1 MLGHTTLFKIMSLF
15 LCIAEHKVDRP
26 AEFVHRTLSSAI
38 APATGAA
45 KAARHAKEPAAFLEL
60 VRGQRRLCTTA
71 IYAARVELQGR
82 EIPMMGEPPEQLKE
96 RATTIPRA
104 SNSGTRWIG
113 TPIDARTTA
122 AAPRVQQT
130 TLLRRM
136 MLGCRWRVSGPEG
149 RDGATGGTESERH
162 PWKKRRCGRILCK
175 HEVGAQLVWAW
186 HSSCSR
192 AAQLVCRV

>member
-1 MLGHTTLFKIMSLF
+1 MSLF
-15 LCIAEHKVDRP
+15 LCTAEHKADRH
-26 AEFVHRTLSSAI
+26 ADVAHRRRFAAI
-38 APATGAA
+38 APSAGVSQAT
-45 KAARHAKEPAAFLEL
+45 RHAEELAACHEL
-60 VRGQRRLCTTA
+60 VRGQRHLCTTA
-71 IYAARVELQGR
+71 ICPARVELQGR

-175 HEVGAQLVWAW
+175 HEVGAHLVWAW
-186 HSSCSR
+186 HTSCGR
-192 AAQLVCRV
+192 AAQLVFRV